1 MIITGDSLHSYTRF
15 VRVVWLVGLPVGRC
29 KEISY
34 NKTKERRTEVD
45 TSAVYRITRRWKFP
59 IGRG

>member
-1 MIITGDSLHSYTRF
+1 